1 MVVLRLLHSPER
13 DGAVAAGNAVHGNSE
28 GKALLQQSLNDIFPK
43 MSVNVF
49 FQEGLCTIVHRKRAQ
64 KAKHCADQ
72 TMTKAHVFPD
82 SSGASKAGEGMGQ
95 RQ

>member
-1 MVVLRLLHSPER
+1 MVVLRLLHNPER
-13 DGAVAAGNAVHGNSE
+13 DGAVAAAAGNAVHGNSE

-64 KAKHCADQ
+64 KAKHCTD
-72 TMTKAHVFPD
+72 KP
-82 SSGASKAGEGMGQ
+82 
-95 RQ
+95 